1 MKIKPSADFSAIP
14 AEPAIQQAEPDA
26 PAMQAESVR
35 RISVPARS
43 DSRFVQ
49 DYASKSFSG
58 ITESSSISNPE
69 KQKLRTSVKSSS
81 PHK

>member
-1 MKIKPSADFSAIP
+1 MKIRPNADFSAIL
-14 AEPAIQQAEPDA
+14 AESAIQQAEPDA

-49 DYASKSFSG
+49 DYPANLF
-58 ITESSSISNPE
+58 PE
-69 KQKLRTSVKSSS
+69 LRKAVQSQIRKNSD
-81 PHK
+81 